1 MSDATPAETDFSDS
15 EPLARASDAS
25 DYRDGLRRYRGGVWD
40 DERWSAFRLRHGV
53 YGQRQTG
60 VQMIRIK
67 IPGGVV
73 PLPWLSV
80 LAGLT
85 RDFAQGP
92 AHITTRQ
99 DIQIYHVPLERTA
112 DALDRL
118 NAGGMTSREAGGNTV
133 RNVNACALAGAC
145 PRERVDAGE
154 VASRLSRLWLRH
166 PLVQAMPR
174 KVKMTVSGCATD
186 CGGATINDLG
196 LIAVEKDGRVG
207 FRALAGG
214 GLGAVPGIAIELADF
229 VAEED
234 VPALVE
240 AVLRLHIRHSTR
252 TERARARLR
261 FAVKRL
267 GAEEFLA
274 QFRVE
279 FDRLRGLA
287 QRDWPPL
294 DWRRPDLSDTDQTDT
309 GPLAQDGRVTA
320 PDGTVAAIIPV
331 PLGQLSADQLDGL
344 AAIAERFGAAQAR
357 LTRTQN
363 VVLLGLAPERLSGL
377 AEALAAI
384 GLESPE
390 AGAAKPSVVT
400 CPGITTC
407 RIGINNSRAFGRKL
421 VEDIAAE
428 PAEDQAPLDIRVS
441 GCHNSCSLHQAAE
454 IGLHGLT
461 KTVNGRPAPHYRVHL
476 GGDIRNGLVA
486 VDGPVVPA
494 KLADRAVALLRRA
507 LKDDRHQGESVR
519 DWAVR
524 LGPDGIAALLEPVSA
539 ADPAENWFVDWG
551 ETRTFAGPP
560 RAVGECAAPQAPT
573 AHLGD
578 LAQDALANFDRFLA
592 AGRWPEAL
600 KAGEEAS
607 VLAIRRLLAAH
618 GITVADNDE
627 AEAVFARFRASP
639 AATPRFLEAFESV
652 LAERTSAL
660 VTGSAQFYRDALSW
674 LLDSTL
680 NPSGRAA

>member
-1 MSDATPAETDFSDS
+1 MSDANHALIESG
-15 EPLARASDAS
+15 EPLARVSDAS
-25 DYRDGLRRYRGGVWD
+25 EYRDGLRRYRGGGWD
-40 DERWSAFRLRHGV
+40 EERWSSFRLRHGI
-53 YGQRQTG
+53 YGQRQAG

-73 PLPWLSV
+73 PLSWLSV

-99 DIQIYHVPLERTA
+99 DIQLYHIPLERTA

-133 RNVNACALAGAC
+133 RNINACALAGAC

-174 KVKMTVSGCATD
+174 KMKMTVSGCATD

-196 LIAVEKDGRVG
+196 LIAVEKNGRPG
-207 FRALAGG
+207 FRALVGG

-229 VAEED
+229 VVEED
-234 VPALVE
+234 VPALFE
-240 AVLRLHIRHSTR
+240 AVIRLHIRHSTR

-261 FAVKRL
+261 FTIKRL
-267 GAEEFLA
+267 GAEAFLA
-274 QFRVE
+274 QFRTE
-279 FDRLRGLA
+279 FDRLRGLT
-287 QRDWPPL
+287 QRAWPPL
-294 DWRRPDLSDTDQTDT
+294 DWRRPTETDS
-309 GPLAQDGRVTA
+309 GPLAPDGRVTA
-320 PDGTVAAIIPV
+320 PDGTVAAIVPV

-357 LTRTQN
+357 LTREQN
-363 VVLLGLAPERLSGL
+363 LVLLGLAPDALAGL

-384 GLESPE
+384 GLDSPE
-390 AGAAKPSVVT
+390 AGAAKASVVT

-407 RIGINNSRAFGRKL
+407 RIGINNSRAFGHKL

-428 PAEDQAPLDIRVS
+428 PDEDHAPVLIRVS
-441 GCHNSCSLHQAAE
+441 GCHNSCSLHHAAE

-461 KTVNGRPAPHYRVHL
+461 KTVNGRPAPHYRLHL
-476 GGDIRNGLVA
+476 GGDVRNGAFA
-486 VDGPVVPA
+486 VEGPIVPA
-494 KLADRAVALLRRA
+494 KLADRAVTLLRRA
-507 LKDDRHQGESVR
+507 LKDDRTPGESVR

-524 LGPDGIAALLEPVSA
+524 LGPDGIARLLEPLA
-539 ADPAENWFVDWG
+539 ATAPAEDWFVDWG
-551 ETRTFAGPP
+551 ETRPFTGPP
-560 RAVGECAAPQAPT
+560 RATGECAAPQAPT

-578 LAQDALANFDRFLA
+578 LALDALANFDRFLA

-607 VLAIRRLLAAH
+607 VLAIRRLLVAH
-618 GITVADNDE
+618 GIAVADTDE
-627 AEAVFARFRASP
+627 AETVFARFRASP
-639 AATPRFLEAFESV
+639 AATPRFIEAFDSV

-674 LLDSTL
+674 LLESTL
-680 NPSGRAA
+680 NPSGRTV